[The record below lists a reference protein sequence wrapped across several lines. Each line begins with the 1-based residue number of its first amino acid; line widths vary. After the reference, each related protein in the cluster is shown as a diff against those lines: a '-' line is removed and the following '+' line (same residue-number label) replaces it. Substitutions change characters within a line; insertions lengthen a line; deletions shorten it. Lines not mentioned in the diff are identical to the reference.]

1 MKPVEIVKIEK
12 LLPVYKNTDEGPI
25 AANAIE
31 VARIIDL
38 EGNSCEFNIIV
49 GKGLHEVGSE
59 VVYIMPDYALPP
71 TPLFM
76 DYYAPDGDMK
86 KSKLGKRGIPLPV
99 KAEGQTN

>member
-12 LLPVYKNTDEGPI
+12 LIPVFKNLDDGSV
-25 AANAIE
+25 AAERIE
-31 VARIIDL
+31 VAHIIDS

-86 KSKLGKRGIPLPV
+86 KSKLGKRG
-99 KAEGQTN
+99 AYGQ